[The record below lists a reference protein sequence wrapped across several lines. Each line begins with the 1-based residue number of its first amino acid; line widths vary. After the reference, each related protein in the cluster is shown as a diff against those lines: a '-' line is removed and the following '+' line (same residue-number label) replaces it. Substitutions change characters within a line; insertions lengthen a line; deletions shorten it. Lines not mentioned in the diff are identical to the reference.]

1 MWNAGLTRAIWK
13 LVQSPAVI
21 FVTALSMRLW
31 AASRL
36 SPEEAWRYFY
46 GYNEFARIAWAM
58 VSGYGYSSPWPHTP
72 LLPTAVEPPVYA
84 LLLSG
89 IFKMAGTYSIWSLW
103 IAIGLNAILSSIAAM
118 LILRIGQSTFG
129 SPVGVLSAW
138 VWSCWLY
145 EAAVAVRLW
154 ESSLS
159 ALLLLLGLVWLPKLA
174 RTLRATHWAGF
185 GALAGL
191 GALTNT
197 SLIAVF
203 PFFLVWLFI
212 QHSRQKRSCRL
223 QLATAIGICILV
235 MLPWTIRNYLTFHRW
250 MPVRDNFGLELWLG
264 NHEGVG
270 SQFETFPIVNPEEY
284 NRLGEIRFMETERE
298 IAFQFIQRHPA
309 EFLGRCARRVF
320 RYWGEPRGSVWL
332 LVSFLAWVGVVLA
345 LHRRRSELMPHGI
358 AMLCFPLAYYVTH
371 TFPTYR
377 HVIEPSLTLMASYT
391 VVSVANRVWNRMR

>member
-1 MWNAGLTRAIWK
+1 M
-13 LVQSPAVI
+13 QSPAVV

-58 VSGYGYSSPWPHTP
+58 VSGFGYSSPWPHTP

-84 LLLSG
+84 VLLSG
-89 IFKMAGTYSIWSLW
+89 IFKMAGAYSFRSLW
-103 IAIGLNAILSSIAAM
+103 IAIGFNAVLSSIAAV
-118 LILRIGQSTFG
+118 LLLRIGQSRFG
-129 SPVGVLSAW
+129 SPVGILAAW

-159 ALLLLLGLVWLPKLA
+159 ALLLLLGLLWLPKLA
-174 RTLRATHWAGF
+174 GTLRPAHWAGF

-212 QHSRQKRSCRL
+212 QHRRQKRSCGL

-235 MLPWTIRNYLTFHRW
+235 MMPWTIRNYLTFHRW

-270 SQFETFPIVNPEEY
+270 SRFETFPIVNPEEY

-298 IAFQFIQRHPA
+298 LAVQFIRRHPA
-309 EFLGRCARRVF
+309 EFLGRCAKRVF
-320 RYWGEPRGSVWL
+320 RYWTEPRGSVWPF
-332 LVSFLAWVGVVLA
+332 VSFLAWIGLA
-345 LHRRRSELMPHGI
+345 LAFHGRQWDVMPHGI
-358 AMLCFPLAYYVTH
+358 ALLCFPVAYYITH

-377 HVIEPSLTLMASYT
+377 HVIEPSVILMASYT
-391 VVSVANRVWNRMR
+391 VVSAGTALENRMRQGSSEREVGVPGG

>member
-1 MWNAGLTRAIWK
+1 M
-13 LVQSPAVI
+13 QSPAVI
-21 FVTALSMRLW
+21 FVIALSMRLW

-36 SPEEAWRYFY
+36 SPEKAWRYFY

-58 VSGYGYSSPWPHTP
+58 VSGHGYSSPWPNTP
-72 LLPTAVEPPVYA
+72 LLPTAVEPPVYT
-84 LLLSG
+84 LLLFG
-89 IFKMAGTYSIWSLW
+89 IFKIGGAYSFLSLW
-103 IAIGLNAILSSIAAM
+103 IAIALNAVLSSITAV
-118 LILRIGQSTFG
+118 LILRTGQSTFG
-129 SPVGVLSAW
+129 SPVGILAAW

-145 EAAVAVRLW
+145 EAVVSVRLW

-159 ALLLLLGLVWLPKLA
+159 ALVLFVGLLWLPELA
-174 RTLRATHWAGF
+174 RTLRPVSWAGF

-212 QHSRQKRSCRL
+212 QHRRQKRFCGL
-223 QLATAIGICILV
+223 QLATAIVICILV

-270 SQFETFPIVNPEEY
+270 TQFETFPIVNPEEY

-298 IAFQFIQRHPA
+298 IAFRFIRQHPV
-309 EFLGRCARRVF
+309 EFLGRCARHVF
-320 RYWGEPRGSVWL
+320 RYWTEPRGSAWP
-332 LVSFLAWVGVVLA
+332 LVTFLAWVALGLA
-345 LHRRRSELMPHGI
+345 LYRRRTELIPHGI
-358 AMLCFPLAYYVTH
+358 VMLCFPAAYYITH

-377 HVIEPSLTLMASYT
+377 HVIEPSVLLMASYA
-391 VVSVANRVWNRMR
+391 VVSAGLALATRMRQGAQNAEL